1 MRVAGGYVGT
11 RETWPGGSRHARRHG
26 GRRGRRHLSGGR
38 IVTTPS
44 RRAVRRTVAQ
54 PVRAGTGKQRGWRG
68 QMARLSTPGAGGAE
82 RASGRA
88 SAQHRPQ
95 HSGRAGGPP
104 ASARASSARAQH
116 PAACARRA
124 HAQRHCARARRA
136 RAQPAARAR
145 GRAPNS
151 SPGLI
156 CGDQQQF

>member
-1 MRVAGGYVGT
+1 MRGGMEVDEGVDISVGG
-11 RETWPGGSRHARRHG
+11 ELLPPQVGAR
-26 GRRGRRHLSGGR
+26 SGGLWR
-38 IVTTPS
+38 SPCAQA
-44 RRAVRRTVAQ
+44 RANSEV
-54 PVRAGTGKQRGWRG
+54 GEGKWRG
-68 QMARLSTPGAGGAE
+68 SQRPAQAAP
-82 RASGRA
+82 SGRA
-88 SAQHRPQ
+88 GERAPSLTSAQHRPQ

-136 RAQPAARAR
+136 CAR